1 MLPRLKVKSLF
12 RRISLAPLG
21 ISFDELKDI
30 VLHSHY
36 HEAQQRNP
44 LYPGVRKAL
53 TLWHAAGRPI
63 MIATSRPPVVQKE
76 TAIWL
81 CSKRIPISTIAFVKD
96 KLAYACHYKAI
107 VIIDDRP
114 DVLQDGPP
122 EFLCGAVKQLWH
134 RESAGMFNGEH
145 VVVADNWK
153 ELYHKLN
160 RKIEAR
166 LKATEEGQRGP
177 EASLATTAT

>member
-12 RRISLAPLG
+12 RRISLAP
-21 ISFDELKDI
+21 
-30 VLHSHY
+30 
-36 HEAQQRNP
+36 
-44 LYPGVRKAL
+44 
-53 TLWHAAGRPI
+53 PI
-63 MIATSRPPVVQKE
+63 DLR
-76 TAIWL
+76 W
-81 CSKRIPISTIAFVKD
+81 
-96 KLAYACHYKAI
+96 LAYARHYKAI

-153 ELYHKLN
+153 
-160 RKIEAR
+160 
-166 LKATEEGQRGP
+166 
-177 EASLATTAT
+177 